1 MSNVGFI
8 GVGNMGGA
16 LARAASLSGHA
27 VYLSDKNEE
36 KAAALAA
43 ELGGNAASSA
53 QILENCDMVFLGVK
67 PQMLNAA
74 AEEWRPLLS
83 ARKTSVCLVSFLAGV
98 SLARLSEVFG
108 KRPIIRM
115 MPNTSVA
122 VGEGVI
128 AWCAN
133 ELVTDADKALYT
145 ETLAFAGM
153 LDSLDEKLIDAA
165 TAVMGCGPAYVY
177 LFIEALADGGVKCG
191 LPREK
196 ALAYAEQMVLGA
208 SKLARESGKHP
219 GELKDAVCSPGGS
232 TIAGVAAL
240 EEGSFRGVTIDAV
253 EKAYRRTQE
262 LGK

>member
-1 MSNVGFI
+1 MSNIGFI

-16 LARAASLSGHA
+16 LARAASLSGHT
-27 VYLSDKNEE
+27 VYLTDKNMA
-36 KAAALAA
+36 KAKELAA
-43 ELGGNAASSA
+43 EIGASAVSA
-53 QILENCDMVFLGVK
+53 EALLSGCDMVFLGVK
-67 PQMLNAA
+67 PQMLDAVA
-74 AEEWRPLLS
+74 KEIRPVLDK
-83 ARKTSVCLVSFLAGV
+83 RQGNVCLVSFLAGV
-98 SLARLSEVFG
+98 SLARLEDAFG
-108 KRPIIRM
+108 SLSIIRM

-128 AWCAN
+128 VWCAN
-133 ELVTDADKALYT
+133 AAVTDADKKLYA
-145 ETLAFAGM
+145 EALAFAGM

-191 LPREK
+191 LPRDK

-208 SKLARESGKHP
+208 GKMARESGKHP

-240 EEGSFRGVTIDAV
+240 EDGSFRGVTIDAV